1 MKINEVMLAGR
12 LTKDPELR
20 KTQTGKSVCSFTVA
34 IDRPRAKDAPQDAE
48 KQADFIQCVAWG
60 GVADQLSADGEKG
73 SQIYAIGRIQ
83 TRSYT
88 NQAGQKIYVTEVQ
101 CRDAHAEKRSS
112 SRHADYGPG
121 MGTSSYTFDQ
131 ATNVSDS
138 DPLIDPD
145 TGEELPF

>member
-1 MKINEVMLAGR
+1 MNINEVMLAGR
-12 LTKDPELR
+12 MTKDPELR
-20 KTQTGKSVCSFTVA
+20 KTQTGKSVCSFTIA

-60 GVADQLSADGEKG
+60 GVADQLAADGEKG
-73 SQIYAIGRIQ
+73 SQIYAVGRIQ

-101 CRDAHAEKRSS
+101 CRDAHAEKRST
-112 SRHADYGPG
+112 RRADYGSG
-121 MGTSSYTFDQ
+121 MGTSSYSFEAASAST
-131 ATNVSDS
+131 
-138 DPLIDPD
+138 DPIIDPD

>member
-1 MKINEVMLAGR
+1 MSLPFKNI
-12 LTKDPELR
+12 
-20 KTQTGKSVCSFTVA
+20 KTIQHSS
-34 IDRPRAKDAPQDAE
+34 PRA
-48 KQADFIQCVAWG
+48 G
-60 GVADQLSADGEKG
+60 GDEP
-73 SQIYAIGRIQ
+73 
-83 TRSYT
+83 
-88 NQAGQKIYVTEVQ
+88 QAGQKIYVTEVQ

>member
-1 MKINEVMLAGR
+1 MNINEVMLAGR
-12 LTKDPELR
+12 MTKDPELR

-60 GVADQLSADGEKG
+60 GVADQLAADGEKG
-73 SQIYAIGRIQ
+73 SQIYAVGRIQ

-101 CRDAHAEKRSS
+101 CRDAHAEKRST
-112 SRHADYGPG
+112 RRADYGSG
-121 MGTSSYTFDQ
+121 MGTSSYSFEAASAST
-131 ATNVSDS
+131 
-138 DPLIDPD
+138 DPIIDPD

>member
-1 MKINEVMLAGR
+1 MNINEVMLAGR

-60 GVADQLSADGEKG
+60 GVADQLAADGEKG
-73 SQIYAIGRIQ
+73 SQIYAVGRIQ

-101 CRDAHAEKRSS
+101 CRDAHAEKRST
-112 SRHADYGPG
+112 RRADYGSG
-121 MGTSSYTFDQ
+121 MGTSSYSFEAASAST
-131 ATNVSDS
+131 
-138 DPLIDPD
+138 DPIIDPD